1 MRAFVTGLV
10 LTLVGCGDNNGN
22 QIDAADTDA
31 SIDAA
36 PDDVAI
42 DADPCPDDSVR
53 EIRSGTPGA
62 DPSAYPAPGW
72 WSADTRANGTI
83 AVDDTLGVPTG
94 FGCRSARFTT
104 GETTGSPAADKA
116 QLISF
121 ALAGTDLSTIDT
133 ISYWSYRD
141 SASTGGPAITLS
153 LNVMISGST
162 IPNNNATL
170 VYEPY
175 QQSTGNA
182 GVLIDTW
189 QQWNATATTPG
200 DGLWWTSRIANPDP
214 GSQASPQPWAFF
226 QTAWSDAKVVGYGFN
241 VGSYNPNMIL
251 GGDGLVF
258 GTTTTN
264 F

>member
-1 MRAFVTGLV
+1 MRAAVTTLV
-10 LTLVGCGDNNGN
+10 LVVAACGDNNFATDAV
-22 QIDAADTDA
+22 DAAADA
-31 SIDAA
+31 T
-36 PDDVAI
+36 PDVAI
-42 DADPCPDDSVR
+42 DADPCPTDSVR
-53 EIRSGTPGA
+53 EIQAGTPGT

-72 WSADTRANGTI
+72 WSADTRANGTV

-104 GETTGSPAADKA
+104 GETTGTPAADKA

-121 ALAGTDLSTIDT
+121 ALAGTNLSSINT
-133 ISYWSYRD
+133 ISYWAYRD
-141 SASTGGPAITLS
+141 SASTGGPAIALS
-153 LNVMISGST
+153 LNVAVTGST
-162 IPNNNATL
+162 VPNETANL

-182 GVLIDTW
+182 GILVDTW
-189 QQWNATATTPG
+189 QHWDATATTPG

-214 GSQASPQPWAFF
+214 GSQANPQPWATF
-226 QTAWSDAKVVGYGFN
+226 QALWSDAKVVGYGFN
-241 VGSYNPNMIL
+241 LGSYNPNMIVA
-251 GGDGLVF
+251 GDGLVF